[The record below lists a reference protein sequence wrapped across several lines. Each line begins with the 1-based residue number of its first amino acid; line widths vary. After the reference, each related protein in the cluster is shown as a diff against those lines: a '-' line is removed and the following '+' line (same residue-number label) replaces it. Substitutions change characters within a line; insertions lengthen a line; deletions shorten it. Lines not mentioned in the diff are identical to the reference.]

1 MVPLYI
7 FNELFSQKLIHLL
20 LTTAGTLN
28 ERSHPVK
35 PVFQTGSETLLLLFA
50 EQKASGSSV
59 QCHLLVNLYFLMDG
73 WLELS
78 LSSVRILLF
87 FFKVP
92 TLLNKPSKKKNLPLC
107 SFPLNT
113 EEWTTSCE

>member
-28 ERSHPVK
+28 ERSHPIK
-35 PVFQTGSETLLLLFA
+35 PVFQMGSETLLLLFA

-59 QCHLLVNLYFLMDG
+59 
-73 WLELS
+73 
-78 LSSVRILLF
+78 
-87 FFKVP
+87 
-92 TLLNKPSKKKNLPLC
+92 
-107 SFPLNT
+107 
-113 EEWTTSCE
+113 